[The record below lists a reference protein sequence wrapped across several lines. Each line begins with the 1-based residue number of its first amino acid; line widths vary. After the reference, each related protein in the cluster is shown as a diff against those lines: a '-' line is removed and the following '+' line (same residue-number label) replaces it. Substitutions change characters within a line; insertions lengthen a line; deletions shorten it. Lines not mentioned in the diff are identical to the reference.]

1 VFLGYPFGVK
11 AYKLLALQTDFLS
24 RDVHFHE
31 SIFPFLS
38 FFSPAVPPSNS
49 ITHPLPS
56 SLPHS
61 IFIPTP
67 PPSHP
72 SLPSL
77 PPSPVLPTNQSP
89 SQKNLAPCSPPPT
102 PSPPQTFISPL
113 LLSPATLPSH
123 PSSVSPFYR
132 STRTRRAPEYLQDYH
147 CHQTTLTPPI
157 PLLNQ
162 LLCSPSRTTSPL
174 HNTISYQHFS
184 PTYKAF
190 STTISTHIE
199 PKTYKQSLTDP
210 RWCKAMDTELAAL
223 EANQT
228 WQFTD
233 LPPDK
238 VPIDCKYVYKIK
250 YNSDGSVERLK
261 ARLMARGFT
270 QLVGVDLSYPLES
283 STSQQPFLVVGI

>member
-1 VFLGYPFGVK
+1 LELKHINYLL
-11 AYKLLALQTDFLS
+11 YKLINFFLS

-38 FFSPAVPPSNS
+38 FFSPSVPPSNS

-77 PPSPVLPTNQSP
+77 PPSSVLPTNQSP
-89 SQKNLAPCSPPPT
+89 SQKNLAPYSPPPT
-102 PSPPQTFISPL
+102 PSPPQTFISPP

-147 CHQTTLTPPI
+147 CHQTSLTPLI

-162 LLCSPSRTTSPL
+162 LLCSPSSTTSPL

-184 PTYKAF
+184 LTYKAF

-199 PKTYKQSLTDP
+199 PKTYKQSLKDP

-228 WQFTD
+228 WQLTD
-233 LPPDK
+233 LPPGK
-238 VPIDCKYVYKIK
+238 VLIDCKYVYKIK
-250 YNSDGSVERLK
+250 YNFDRSVERLK

-283 STSQQPFLVVGI
+283 STSQQPFLVAGI